1 MAVYGSVFYMTMLQQ
16 QRVEVTLD
24 RTDLYCRTHLQG

>member
-16 QRVEVTLD
+16 RVEVALD
-24 RTDLYCRTHLQG
+24 RTDLYCRTHFQG